1 MDFTRS
7 LARVAAIVRRVIRI
21 RTGRSWRH
29 HPANASELRALTAPE
44 ARDYTGERLLD
55 VVGIEIDGVDVA
67 AGIGEAPV
75 VEALGELAAAI
86 LRVGQGE
93 PAAQATVGPGPT
105 ELVLEPRGAEV
116 QLSLV
121 TLLRPARVLAQGL
134 LVDASRLRAAALAA
148 AQALLMD
155 LLELG
160 PALEGAPLVKRLS
173 RSCAALARAGR
184 RSAIEWPPRS
194 VQQPGFV
201 ARGGRAPL
209 SCEVQVP
216 AVAAARLAAR
226 ALCPWSPLA
235 PLLGPGAV
243 SLRFGKQ
250 PALRAEGPPWLLLRE
265 LLVQAG
271 ELIHAWE
278 AGEPACTLRLGAHE
292 LRCDLS
298 TDELRAGGWK
308 HAAQASPARL
318 AEAIAQAAKAFAA
331 RSLALGPGPAVGTE
345 EPLAELATAASEL
358 LAHCKDLRSGALH
371 RAPEAVRAP
380 PSRAAPVRAPTAGL
394 QGRLR
399 RLRYQTAA
407 QLEVGALAGGQS
419 SGVPPGLPADGLL
432 ALPHGPGMP
441 GASLLLQG
449 AAGLQC
455 VDLATGAR
463 LWHLAGADA
472 SSVCVSGAGDLF
484 VTQGD
489 ALLRLDPT
497 SGVARW
503 KRVTKLGAPALAA
516 VPGGCARALEG
527 GVAFIRDAGTLAFRS
542 KLPERPLQLLAAE
555 GGLLVAALPSSLLT
569 AFELPAGGELWRRR
583 LGVRVGPIRG
593 AGPLLLCVRQDLR
606 STRALCAIDAATG
619 EPRWERPL
627 PPGGPSQPGPVVLTA
642 EHAWTL
648 AGGGVC
654 GVDLAT
660 GGLRFQARLPW
671 GPSGELLA
679 LDEPGKPSALLAAGP
694 GGALQRL
701 DARGAPVWSH
711 PAEGTLPPLPP
722 QHVGLVLLSAGAG
735 AAVLDAATG
744 ALLARPV
751 AAGTQVD
758 GAALLPDLS
767 LALHLREGALVSLRL
782 SLYLS
787 VV

>member
-1 MDFTRS
+1 V
-7 LARVAAIVRRVIRI
+7 RVAAIVQGVIRI

-29 HPANASELRALTAPE
+29 HPANASELRALTAPA
-44 ARDYTGERLLD
+44 ARDYRGERLLD
-55 VVGIEIDGVDVA
+55 VIGIEIDGVDVA

-75 VEALGELAAAI
+75 VEALDELAAAI

-105 ELVLEPRGAEV
+105 ELVLEPRGADV

-121 TLLRPARVLAQGL
+121 TLWRPARVLAQGL
-134 LVDASRLRAAALAA
+134 LVDGARLRAAALAA

-184 RSAIEWPPRS
+184 RSAPEWPPRS

-201 ARGGRAPL
+201 AKGGRAPL

-216 AVAAARLAAR
+216 AAAAARLAAR

-265 LLVQAG
+265 LLAQAG
-271 ELIHAWE
+271 ELVHAWE
-278 AGEPACTLRLGAHE
+278 AGEPACTLHLGAHE

-298 TDELRAGGWK
+298 TDELRAAGWK
-308 HAAQASPARL
+308 HAVKAPPARV
-318 AEAIAQAAKAFAA
+318 AEAIAQAAKGFAA
-331 RSLALGPGPAVGTE
+331 RALALGPGSAVGTE
-345 EPLAELATAASEL
+345 EPLAELAAAAAEL
-358 LAHCKDLRSGALH
+358 LGHCKDLRSGALH

-380 PSRAAPVRAPTAGL
+380 PSRSAPARSPASELP
-394 QGRLR
+394 GRLR

-407 QLEVGALAGGQS
+407 QVEVGPLLPGGLHALHHLHAPQQG
-419 SGVPPGLPADGLL
+419 
-432 ALPHGPGMP
+432 HGAP

-455 VDLATGAR
+455 LDAGTGAR
-463 LWHLAGADA
+463 LWHLAGAGTHPG
-472 SSVCVSGAGDLF
+472 SVCVSGAGDLF
-484 VTQGD
+484 VTHED
-489 ALLRLDPT
+489 ALLRLDPAT
-497 SGVARW
+497 SATRW
-503 KRVTKLGAPALAA
+503 KRVTKLGAHALASA
-516 VPGGCARALEG
+516 PGGCARALET
-527 GVAFIRDAGTLAFRS
+527 GVAFIRDAGTLAFRG
-542 KLPERPLQLLAAE
+542 KLPEQPQQLLAVE
-555 GGLLVAALPSSLLT
+555 GGLLLAALPSSLLV
-569 AFELPAGGELWRRR
+569 AFELPAGGEVWRRR
-583 LGVRVGPIRG
+583 LGVRVGPVRA
-593 AGPLLLCVRQDLR
+593 AGPLLVCVRQDLR
-606 STRALCAIDAATG
+606 TARALCAVDAATG
-619 EPRWERPL
+619 ELRWERPL
-627 PPGGPSQPGPVVLTA
+627 PPGGPEHPGPVTLTA

-648 AGGGVC
+648 AGPGVC

-679 LDEPGKPSALLAAGP
+679 LEEAGHPSALLAAGP

-701 DARGAPVWSH
+701 DARGAPVWAH

-722 QHVGLVLLSAGAG
+722 QHAGPVLLSAGAG

-751 AAGTQVD
+751 AAEVQVD

-767 LALHLREGALVSLRL
+767 LALHLGAGALLSLRL
-782 SLYLS
+782 ALHLS